1 MSKPRAFEFEITVE
15 KLERHKSPGID
26 QIPADFIKA
35 ANSKIRSKTHKLFNS
50 IWNKEELPEQ

>member
-1 MSKPRAFEFEITVE
+1 VSKPRAFEFEITTE

-35 ANSKIRSKTHKLFNS
+35 GNSKIRSKTHKLINS
-50 IWNKEELPEQ
+50 IWNKE